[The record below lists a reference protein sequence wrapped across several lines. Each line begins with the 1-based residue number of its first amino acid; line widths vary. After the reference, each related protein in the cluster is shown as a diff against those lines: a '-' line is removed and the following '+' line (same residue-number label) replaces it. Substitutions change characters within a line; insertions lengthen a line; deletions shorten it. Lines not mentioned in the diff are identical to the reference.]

1 MVKIWNVKSKKQEIS
16 GLSAKSKCHH
26 YHLGAWRDH
35 KQGQQKKGKQTAQTI
50 IEPCNC
56 GRKLGKITNTGKKD
70 TRKGMGYNKGWG
82 TCTNIRIY

>member
-35 KQGQQKKGKQTAQTI
+35 KQGQQKKGKQKQHK
-50 IEPCNC
+50 
-56 GRKLGKITNTGKKD
+56 R
-70 TRKGMGYNKGWG
+70 
-82 TCTNIRIY
+82 